1 MLTTDKVRTI
11 LFLRDRGVPYR
22 QIAGQEQI
30 STYTVWA
37 VVSGKWAPK
46 RSPQS
51 NSRRCPGCGNKV
63 VGECLACLTRSLT
76 QGAHDAT
83 SHTACR

>member
-1 MLTTDKVRTI
+1 MITTDKVRMI

-22 QIAGQEQI
+22 QLAEQEQI

-46 RSPQS
+46 RSPQT
-51 NSRRCPGCGNKV
+51 NSRRCPGCGSKV
-63 VGECLACLTRSLT
+63 VGDCVACLARSHSRMVRENT
-76 QGAHDAT
+76 EV
-83 SHTACR
+83 